1 MTRPLRSLLL
11 LSCVLALGAC
21 ASDPPALLALPAAGP
36 PALAPVAGASTTV
49 LLRPVRIPGYLDG
62 LTVVTRRAGGEVA
75 VAPDTEWAERLGDGT
90 TRVLA
95 GALDT
100 RLGPG
105 NLLIEGDGRIPDA
118 DLSLEIIRMDP
129 ADGRLVLQARWTLV
143 GSRGEPRT
151 VRAGSEDLTVGLSGG
166 TAADVAAATSQALA
180 GLADRLAGAVA
191 SFPVQA
197 EPVAPDQSSRR

>member
-1 MTRPLRSLLL
+1 MTRPMRSILL
-11 LSCVLALGAC
+11 LSGLLALGAC

-36 PALAPVAGASTTV
+36 PAAAPAPGGVTTV

-118 DLSLEIIRMDP
+118 DLSVEIIRMDP
-129 ADGRLVLQARWTLV
+129 ADGKLLLQARWTLV
-143 GSRGEPRT
+143 GSRGEPRP
-151 VRAGSEDLTVGLSGG
+151 VRAGSEEVAVGLSG
-166 TAADVAAATSQALA
+166 AAPADVAGATTQALS
-180 GLADRLAGAVA
+180 GLADRLAGEVA
-191 SFPVQA
+191 TFPVQA
-197 EPVAPDQSSRR
+197 DPRR